1 MSDDGAWI
9 VDRIRIGPGLVKK
22 NGVLDTNPFD
32 PRTTDASLVIP
43 VAHGYTHAAG
53 ADDPIPGMVFD
64 DDARLT
70 DARTP
75 SAHAASHASGGSDA
89 LTLAQSQVT
98 GLSSALAALAPLASP
113 AFTGNPTAPTPSPGD
128 ADTSVATTAFIA
140 AALAAFLP
148 AYGPAD
154 VAKSLTVLPDGT
166 LAWIDAGATVPLTD
180 DSIKTYDSALTYDEG
195 TYS

>member
-1 MSDDGAWI
+1 MSDEAWI
-9 VDRIRIGPGLVKK
+9 VDKIRIGPGLVKK

-32 PRTTDASLVIP
+32 PRSTDASLVVP
-43 VAHGYTHAAG
+43 VAHGYTHASG

-75 SAHAASHASGGSDA
+75 SAHAASHADGGSDEV
-89 LTLAQSQVT
+89 TVAQSQVT

-113 AFTGNPTAPTPSPGD
+113 AFTGNPTAPTPAPGD
-128 ADTSVATTAFIA
+128 ADTSVATTAFVA

-148 AYGPAD
+148 SYGPAD
-154 VAKSLTVLPDGT
+154 VAKSLTVLTDGT
-166 LAWIDAGATVPLTD
+166 LAWIPAGALVPMTY
-180 DSIKTYDSALTYDEG
+180 DSIKAYDSALTYDEG